1 MGAGRIKLLVTD
13 VDGVWTDGHIVY
25 AGSDTEL
32 KSFNVRDGLGVK
44 LAQKAGI
51 EVAVLTSRSSTAL
64 TRRCNEL
71 GIAEVRQGAANKLD
85 AVKELLAER
94 NLTFE
99 QLCYVGDDLPDL
111 APINNAAI
119 SAAPSDAAPE
129 VLAAVRWRLDAG
141 GGQGALRELVER
153 LLRARGEWDAIVESF
168 HGAKIT
174 AENV

>member
-1 MGAGRIKLLVTD
+1 MGAGRIKLIVSD
-13 VDGVWTDGHIVY
+13 VDGVWTDGGIVY
-25 AGSDTEL
+25 AGAEL
-32 KSFNVRDGLGVK
+32 EIKRFNVRDGLGVK

-51 EVAVLTSRSSTAL
+51 EVAVLTSRTSSAL
-64 TRRCNEL
+64 QRRCAEL
-71 GIAEVRQGAANKLD
+71 GIADLRQGATNKLE
-85 AVKELLAER
+85 AVKEMLAER
-94 NLTFE
+94 SLTFE

-119 SAAPSDAAPE
+119 SAAPADAAPE
-129 VLAAVRWRLDAG
+129 VLSAVRWKLDAR
-141 GGQGALRELVER
+141 GGQGAFRELVER